1 MATIQQKSQVRVPA
15 TRGSEA
21 LEAKVIRAAGRI
33 PVDAIVGRAELP
45 CIFLGASQVFKD
57 QRFKV
62 TADLFA
68 PTFWENIVQEDCNTP
83 TLITRIL
90 SNASPS
96 RE

>member
-45 CIFLGASQVFKD
+45 CIFLGASHVFKD
-57 QRFKV
+57 Q
-62 TADLFA
+62 
-68 PTFWENIVQEDCNTP
+68 
-83 TLITRIL
+83 
-90 SNASPS
+90 SHG
-96 RE
+96 